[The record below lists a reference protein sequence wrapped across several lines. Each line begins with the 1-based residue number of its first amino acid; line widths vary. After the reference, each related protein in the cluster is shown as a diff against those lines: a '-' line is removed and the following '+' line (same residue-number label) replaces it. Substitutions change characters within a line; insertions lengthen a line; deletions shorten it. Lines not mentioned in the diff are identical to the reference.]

1 MTEEKKSLALAS
13 SLSIS
18 TDELVQLLEAMD
30 AELGN
35 CAKAVQELDIS
46 EKDLRDYPLADV
58 KRLGSDINGCIKAAE
73 DARKEFK
80 RRWQE
85 PQKSIEAAFKAELEQ
100 AYALRD
106 RYKGEQAKREAA
118 IRQERY
124 DLLVQH
130 YQQNATLLYN
140 AGVPL
145 EAFGIQRDKMS
156 VAKGYSAVKEAQK
169 LDEQLDKALSEYGT
183 LRDADLQFRDEV
195 EGVFFQTLSLQQA
208 LEREAYR
215 KAEHERLEQLHAE
228 LGEAEE
234 PQEEPMPQE
243 EPQPI
248 AQPAEV
254 PQRAESPATKQ
265 KLLRIEVAPAQWF
278 ALMGYMK
285 AAGINYQVEG

>member
-1 MTEEKKSLALAS
+1 MTEEKSLALAS

-18 TDELVQLLEAMD
+18 TDELVALLEAMD

-35 CAKAVQELDIS
+35 CAKAVEELDIS

-85 PQKSIEAAFKAELEQ
+85 PQKSIEAAFKAELKQ

-106 RYKGEQAKREAA
+106 RYKGEQAKREAN

-124 DLLVQH
+124 DLLMQH
-130 YQQNATLLYN
+130 YQQKATLLYN

-156 VAKGYSAVKEAQK
+156 VAKGYSAVKGAQK
-169 LDEQLDKALSEYGT
+169 LDEQLCKVLSEYGT

-228 LGEAEE
+228 LGEVEE
-234 PQEEPMPQE
+234 PQE

-254 PQRAESPATKQ
+254 PQRADSPATAQ
-265 KLLRIEVAPAQWF
+265 KLLRIDVTPKQWF
-278 ALMGYMK
+278 GLMGYMK
-285 AAGINYQVEG
+285 AAHIEYQVEG

>member
-1 MTEEKKSLALAS
+1 MTEEKSLALAS

-18 TDELVQLLEAMD
+18 TDELMQLLDAMD
-30 AELGN
+30 AEVRN
-35 CAKAVQELDIS
+35 CAKAVEELDIS

-106 RYKGEQAKREAA
+106 RYKGEQAKREAN

-124 DLLVQH
+124 DLLMQH

-169 LDEQLDKALSEYGT
+169 LDEQLCKVLSEYGT

-228 LGEAEE
+228 LGEVEE
-234 PQEEPMPQE
+234 PQE

-254 PQRAESPATKQ
+254 PQRADSPATAQ
-265 KLLRIEVAPAQWF
+265 KLLRIDVTPKQWF
-278 ALMGYMK
+278 GLMGYMK
-285 AAGINYQVEG
+285 AAHIEYQVEG